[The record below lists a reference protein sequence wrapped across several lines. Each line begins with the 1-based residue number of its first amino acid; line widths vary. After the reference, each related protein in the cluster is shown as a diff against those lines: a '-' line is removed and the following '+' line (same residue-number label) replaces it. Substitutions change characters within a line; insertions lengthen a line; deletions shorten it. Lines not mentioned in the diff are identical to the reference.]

1 MKKLIAL
8 TELLNIMQIDTTHLT
23 VDQATELLR
32 VLKETFNEIT
42 N

>member
-8 TELLNIMQIDTTHLT
+8 TELLEAMQISIENLT
-23 VDQATELLR
+23 VEQATELLR
-32 VLKETFNEIT
+32 VIRETFNEIT